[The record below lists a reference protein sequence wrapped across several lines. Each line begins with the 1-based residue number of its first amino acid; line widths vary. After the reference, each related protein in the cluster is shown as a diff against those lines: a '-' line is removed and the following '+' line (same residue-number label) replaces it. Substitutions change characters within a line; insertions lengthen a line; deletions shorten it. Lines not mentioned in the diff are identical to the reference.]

1 MPVIDA
7 SILASYLV
15 RDELFEEAKEILST
29 WGLLA
34 PDLLIPEVTN
44 VIWKHV
50 YLYRRIREKEAIKLI
65 EGMKILVNNIKIINS
80 MKVIDNAFK
89 IAVKLG
95 ITMYDSIYLAL
106 AINNNDKL
114 ETFDKKLKNKVQGT
128 EYEKYVKI

>member
-1 MPVIDA
+1 M
-7 SILASYLV
+7 
-15 RDELFEEAKEILST
+15 
-29 WGLLA
+29 A
-34 PDLLIPEVTN
+34 PNLLIPEVTN

-50 YLYRRIREKEAIKLI
+50 HLYRRIREKEAIRLI
-65 EGMKILVNNIKIINS
+65 EGMKILVNSIKIINS

-114 ETFDKKLKNKVQGT
+114 ETFDKN
-128 EYEKYVKI
+128 